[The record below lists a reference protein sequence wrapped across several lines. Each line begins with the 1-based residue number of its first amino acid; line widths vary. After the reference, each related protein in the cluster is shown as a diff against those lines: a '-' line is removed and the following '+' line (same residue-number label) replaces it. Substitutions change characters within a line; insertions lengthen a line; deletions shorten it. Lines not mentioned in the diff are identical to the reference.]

1 MKRLRSLAILAVL
14 GLVIA
19 ACAAD
24 SADETTTTTAA
35 EADTTTTMAEEMM
48 MDESIVDVASGI
60 DDFSTL
66 VAAVTAAD
74 LGGALSDMD
83 TELTVFAPTNAAF
96 EDALAALDL
105 TAEELLGDTETLTS
119 ILTYHVIDGKVLS
132 SDLAADED
140 GEITVTTLS
149 GEELTILVGEDGTVT
164 FEGQDATVTMADV
177 EAANG
182 VIHVIDAVLLPPS
195 MSS

>member
-1 MKRLRSLAILAVL
+1 MKRLRALSVLATLA
-14 GLVIA
+14 LVVA
-19 ACAAD
+19 ACSSDASD
-24 SADETTTTTAA
+24 DTTTTSSAA
-35 EADTTTTMAEEMM
+35 ETTTTMAEEMM
-48 MDESIVDVASGI
+48 EETIVDVAAGI

-105 TAEELLGDTETLTS
+105 TAEELLADTDTLTS
-119 ILTYHVIDGKVLS
+119 ILTYHVVDGKVLS

-149 GEELTILVGEDGTVT
+149 GEELTILVGEDGSVS
-164 FEGQDATVTMADV
+164 FDGQTATVTTADV

-195 MSS
+195 MTN